1 MAIGYGPCDFRPCR
15 ALVRD
20 PYRGFMSQI
29 QQQAAKPPAAPAGR
43 PRPPGRRVGYFIA
56 VVVNAALLFVLNGQP
71 GWQDLPFLTSA
82 TSQVLGLVNLSLAVG
97 LAVNLVYLAYD
108 PPWLKSLG
116 DLLTAGIGLAVAIR
130 LWQVFPFAFH
140 GSWAWCA
147 TAVRVLLIVGIAGC
161 GISILVQA
169 TSLGRLAV
177 RSAQRGHTST
187 GH

>member
-1 MAIGYGPCDFRPCR
+1 MAIGCGPGDFRPCR
-15 ALVRD
+15 AVVRD
-20 PYRGFMSQI
+20 AYRGFMSQTR
-29 QQQAAKPPAAPAGR
+29 QEAAKPLTAPARRPRPAGR
-43 PRPPGRRVGYFIA
+43 RVSYLVA

-71 GWQDLPFLTSA
+71 GWQALPFLTSA

-147 TAVRVLLIVGIAGC
+147 TAVRVLLIIGIAGC
-161 GISILVQA
+161 GISIVVQA
-169 TSLGRLAV
+169 VSLGRLAV
-177 RSAQRGHTST
+177 HSAHAAT

>member
-71 GWQDLPFLTSA
+71 GWQDLP
-82 TSQVLGLVNLSLAVG
+82 
-97 LAVNLVYLAYD
+97 
-108 PPWLKSLG
+108 
-116 DLLTAGIGLAVAIR
+116 
-130 LWQVFPFAFH
+130 
-140 GSWAWCA
+140 
-147 TAVRVLLIVGIAGC
+147 
-161 GISILVQA
+161 
-169 TSLGRLAV
+169 
-177 RSAQRGHTST
+177 
-187 GH
+187 